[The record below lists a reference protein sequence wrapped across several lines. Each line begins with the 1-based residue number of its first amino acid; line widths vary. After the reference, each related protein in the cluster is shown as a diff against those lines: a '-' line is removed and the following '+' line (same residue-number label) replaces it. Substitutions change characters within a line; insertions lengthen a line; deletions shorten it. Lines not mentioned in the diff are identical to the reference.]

1 MVAKI
6 TTIQNIVT
14 LSSPEIAIHNFNRYG
29 KSRKSRL
36 RKT

>member
-1 MVAKI
+1 MKNLFFV
-6 TTIQNIVT
+6 
-14 LSSPEIAIHNFNRYG
+14 LLMSSPEIAIQNFNRYG